1 MSTKTIL
8 LNFLIST
15 TCFSQTGKEIA
26 IMIDKLSSP
35 SDMRNE
41 TTMVLTNSKGK
52 SRTNKMISQILN
64 GSEKQITWF
73 KKEQKLNM
81 IETDNEDLVYN
92 SMMEIIND

>member
-52 SRTNKMISQILN
+52 AAPIK
-64 GSEKQITWF
+64 
-73 KKEQKLNM
+73 
-81 IETDNEDLVYN
+81 
-92 SMMEIIND
+92 

>member
-1 MSTKTIL
+1 MSIKTIL
-8 LNFLIST
+8 LNFLISA

-52 SRTNKMISQILN
+52 AAPIK
-64 GSEKQITWF
+64 
-73 KKEQKLNM
+73 
-81 IETDNEDLVYN
+81 
-92 SMMEIIND
+92 